1 MSILDSDN
9 ENTKKEVINIV
20 GETGDGT
27 LRCVTGEL
35 LPVLTM
41 RNMMLFPEIILPVH
55 VGRKKSMKLVKEAFK
70 HNKEILA
77 CTQYDRNNDN
87 PDFDDIIQIGCIAE
101 VLKIVD
107 MPDKTTVVI
116 LQGKSRARIMEQA
129 MDTPYLIAKV
139 EILKDFEP
147 EGCHEEMKALADEA
161 VKSRIMLARESEDV
175 ADEIDITMSEIKK
188 PSMAINFVCSNVQ
201 CAAEIKK
208 ELIEEPN
215 VLERGLKLM
224 RTIQAQL
231 QVLEMRKRVKDR
243 LKGDIDRQ
251 QREYFIREEIKSLQ
265 SKLSDDQ
272 ENGGFTDESDIA
284 EFEKKMR
291 EINWGNFE
299 TFKHFDRELGKL
311 KHMNP
316 QSPDYQVQY
325 AYLQTLL
332 DIPWKNNTK
341 DNFNLTKAEKV
352 INKNHYGME
361 KVKERILEYL
371 AVLKLKG
378 DLKSPI
384 ICLYG
389 PPGVGKTSL
398 GKSIAETLGR
408 KYARISL
415 GGVSDE
421 AEIRGHRKTYIGAMP
436 GRIISNLI
444 KCKSSNPVFIL
455 DEIDKLSKDAHGDPS
470 SALLEVL
477 DPEQNSAFHDNYVD
491 ADYDLSNVLFI
502 ATANDL
508 GGIPAPLRDRMELI
522 EINGY
527 LTEEKIE
534 IATRHLVPQ
543 ELEKHGLNKKQFK
556 ISREAL
562 RTIAENYTR
571 ESGVRAMDKQIAKIL
586 RKVAREI
593 AEEKVK
599 SVSITEENIQE
610 YLGIKKID
618 HDRYDIEGY
627 KGVVTG
633 LAWTQFGG
641 EILFIETALSK
652 QKECKLSLTGNLGDV
667 MKESAALAL
676 EYIKSHTA
684 ELGIK
689 EETLDTLGI
698 HLHVPEGATPKDGP
712 SAGITILT
720 AMVSSITGRRVK
732 EKLAMTGEITLRGKL
747 LPVGGIKEKILGA
760 KRAGIKEILLCKE
773 NKKDIDEIN
782 KEYIEGLTFHY
793 ADTMQEALSI
803 ALYPAE

>member
-1 MSILDSDN
+1 MSFFDS
-9 ENTKKEVINIV
+9 ENGNKEVINIV
-20 GETGDGT
+20 GEPGDET
-27 LRCVTGEL
+27 LRCMSGDI

-55 VGRKKSMKLVKEAFK
+55 VGRKKSMKLVKEAFR
-70 HNKEILA
+70 NSMEILA
-77 CTQYDRNNDN
+77 CTQLDKNIND
-87 PDFDDIIQIGCIAE
+87 PDMDDVVQIGCVAE
-101 VLKIVD
+101 ILKIVD

-116 LQGKSRARIMEQA
+116 LQGKSRAKVVEHVSGM
-129 MDTPYLIAKV
+129 PYLMAKI
-139 EILKDFEP
+139 EIMKDFEP
-147 EGCHEEMKALADEA
+147 EGCQEELKTLAEEA
-161 VKSRIMLARESEDV
+161 MKSRLQIAKETDGV

-188 PSMAINFVCSNVQ
+188 PTIGINFVCSNMPCGV
-201 CAAEIKK
+201 EIKR
-208 ELIEEPN
+208 EFIEESN
-215 VLERGLKLM
+215 ILERGIKLM
-224 RTIQAQL
+224 KTIQAQL
-231 QVLEMRKRVKDR
+231 QVVEMRKKVKEK

-251 QREYFIREEIKSLQ
+251 QREYFIREEIRSLQ
-265 SKLSDDQ
+265 NKLSDES
-272 ENGGFTDESDIA
+272 ENSDLTDDSDIA
-284 EFEKKMR
+284 ELRRKMR
-291 EINWGNFE
+291 EKDWGSFE
-299 TFKHFDRELGKL
+299 TYKHFEKELKKL
-311 KHMNP
+311 EHLNP

-325 AYLQTLL
+325 TYLQTLI
-332 DIPWKNNTK
+332 DIPWNQRTK
-341 DNFNLTKAEKV
+341 DNFNLAKAEKV

-384 ICLYG
+384 LCLYG

-455 DEIDKLSKDAHGDPS
+455 DEIDKLTKDSHGDPS

-556 ISREAL
+556 ISKEAL
-562 RTIAENYTR
+562 RIIAENYTR

-586 RKVAREI
+586 RKVARQI
-593 AEEKVK
+593 AEDSVK
-599 SVSITEENIQE
+599 SVTINEGNIEE
-610 YLGIKKID
+610 YLGIKKVD

-676 EYIKSHTA
+676 EYIKSHTG
-684 ELGIK
+684 ELGIDQEK
-689 EETLDTLGI
+689 LDTLGI

-720 AMVSSITGRRVK
+720 AMVSSITGRKVK
-732 EKLAMTGEITLRGKL
+732 DKLAMTGEITLRGKL

-760 KRAGIKEILLCKE
+760 KRAGIKEILLCE
-773 NKKDIDEIN
+773 DNRKDIEEIN
-782 KEYIEGLTFHY
+782 AEYLEGLTFHY
-793 ADTMQEALSI
+793 AKTMQEGLSI
-803 ALYPAE
+803 ALCPA

>member
-9 ENTKKEVINIV
+9 ENVNKEVINIV
-20 GETGDGT
+20 GEAGDET
-27 LRCVTGEL
+27 LRSISGDI

-41 RNMMLFPEIILPVH
+41 RNMMLLPEIILPVH
-55 VGRKKSMKLVKEAFK
+55 VGRRKSLKLVKEAFR
-70 HNKEILA
+70 NNREILA
-77 CTQYDRNNDN
+77 CTQTDRNIDD
-87 PDFDDIIQIGCIAE
+87 PDLDDVIQIGCVAE

-116 LQGKSRARIMEQA
+116 LQGKSRARMVDHISDA
-129 MDTPYLIAKV
+129 PYLMAKIEV
-139 EILKDFEP
+139 LKDYEP
-147 EGCHEEMKALADEA
+147 EGCEEELKTLADEA
-161 VKSRIMLARESEDV
+161 LKARIQIAKDSDV
-175 ADEIDITMSEIKK
+175 ISDEIDIAMSEIKK
-188 PSMAINFVCSNVQ
+188 PTMAINFVCSNLQ
-201 CAAEIKK
+201 CSAEIKK
-208 ELIEEPN
+208 DFIYEAN
-215 VLERGLKLM
+215 VLERGIKM
-224 RTIQAQL
+224 MKTIQAQM
-231 QVLEMRKRVKDR
+231 QVIEMRKKVKER

-251 QREYFIREEIKSLQ
+251 QREFFIREEIKSLQ
-265 SKLSDDQ
+265 NKLEGTSD
-272 ENGGFTDESDIA
+272 NGEFVNDSDIA
-284 EFEKKMR
+284 EFRRKMQEK
-291 EINWGNFE
+291 NWGNVA
-299 TFKHFDRELGKL
+299 TGSHFIKELQKL
-311 KHMNP
+311 EHMNP

-332 DIPWKNNTK
+332 DIPWNEKTK
-341 DNFNLTKAEKV
+341 DNFNLARAEKV

-361 KVKERILEYL
+361 KIKERILEYI

-378 DLKSPI
+378 DMKSPI

-455 DEIDKLSKDAHGDPS
+455 DEVDKLSKDAHGDPS

-491 ADYDLSNVLFI
+491 ADFDLSNVLFI

-508 GGIPAPLRDRMELI
+508 GSIPAPLRDRMELI

-556 ISREAL
+556 ISKEAL
-562 RTIAENYTR
+562 RIIAENYTR

-586 RKVAREI
+586 RKVARQI
-593 AEEKVK
+593 AEGSTK
-599 SVSITEENIQE
+599 SVSVTEGNIEE

-676 EYIKSHTA
+676 EYIKSHTE

-689 EETLDTLGI
+689 QETLETLGI

-720 AMVSSITGRRVK
+720 AMVSSITGRKVK
-732 EKLAMTGEITLRGKL
+732 EKLAMTGEITLRGKM

-773 NKKDIDEIN
+773 NKKDIEEIN

-803 ALYPAE
+803 ALYPA